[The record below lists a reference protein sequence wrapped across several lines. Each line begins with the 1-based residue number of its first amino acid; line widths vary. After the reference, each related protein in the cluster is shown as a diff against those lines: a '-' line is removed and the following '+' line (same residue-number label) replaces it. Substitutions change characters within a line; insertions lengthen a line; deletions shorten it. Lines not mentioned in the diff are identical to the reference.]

1 MKKALTIAGK
11 DFRAYF
17 YSPIAYIVAAFF
29 LFIMGWMFFFNVK
42 AFVFQGMGFR
52 MGKTPSISEGII
64 RPVYG
69 NMNVILLFLVPFIT
83 MRLFSE
89 EKKLQTIQLLFTSP
103 ITVTDMVIGK
113 FLSAF
118 YFVLFMLFFTLAY
131 PAFLYMYGTPEWG
144 PIVCSYLGT
153 VLLGM
158 CYVSLGIFFSALT
171 ENQIVSGVLSLV
183 SALFFWLINWASQ
196 SAGPVW
202 SEVLD
207 YLSLINHYNNFSQGM
222 INSADVVY
230 CLSFSGI
237 FLFLTQRVLD
247 SYRWR

>member
-1 MKKALTIAGK
+1 MKKALVIAGK
-11 DFRAYF
+11 DFRTFF

-42 AFVFQGMGFR
+42 AFTLQGMGYQ
-52 MGKTPSISEGII
+52 MGKMTSISDGII

-89 EKKLQTIQLLFTSP
+89 EKKLQTIQLLFTAP
-103 ITVTDMVIGK
+103 ITVTDMVLGK

-118 YFVLFMLFFTLAY
+118 FFVLFMLAFTLAY
-131 PAFLYMYGTPEWG
+131 PAFLFLYGNPEF
-144 PIVCSYLGT
+144 GT
-153 VLLGM
+153 VLTSYIGTALLSM
-158 CYVSLGIFFSALT
+158 CYVSIGIFFSALT
-171 ENQIVSGVLSLV
+171 ENQIVSGVLSFV
-183 SALFFWLINWASQ
+183 SALFFWLISWASQ

-202 SEVLD
+202 SDIFD

-222 INSADVVY
+222 IDSADVVY
-230 CLSFSGI
+230 CLSFVGI